1 MPGGKYKLPLPAPS
15 RAANPR
21 RRSPPPAPSWPQGVM
36 ASQGGTPYDPE
47 FETDVDP
54 YEMRPKRGRYMME
67 REDMYFEEEREFNGR
82 RNGRGNFHGQ
92 RNDFRG
98 PRRDFHDE
106 RNDFHGQR
114 HDFHGRRNDFRGQ
127 RNDFR
132 GRRND
137 FHGGRNEFNG
147 RRPEPYHR
155 HPYED
160 QGPYFDGP
168 MMDPGPP
175 FDGPYG
181 LGGPDPFMDR
191 RRPYNAPPQHFGGP
205 RGGPRGGVSVTKFT
219 VIQV

>member
-36 ASQGGTPYDPE
+36 ASRDHGGTPYDPE

-54 YEMRPKRGRYMME
+54 FEMRPKRGRYMME
-67 REDMYFEEEREFNGR
+67 REDMYFEDERDFHGR
-82 RNGRGNFHGQ
+82 RNGRGNFHGP
-92 RNDFRG
+92 RN
-98 PRRDFHDE
+98 
-106 RNDFHGQR
+106 
-114 HDFHGRRNDFRGQ
+114 DFHGRRNDFHGRRNDFHGQ

-137 FHGGRNEFNG
+137 FNG
-147 RRPEPYHR
+147 RRPEPYYR
-155 HPYED
+155 DPYED

-168 MMDPGPP
+168 MMEPGPP

-191 RRPYNAPPQHFGGP
+191 RRPYNAPQHFGGP
-205 RGGPRGGVSVTKFT
+205 RGGPRGGVGVTRFYSDQN
-219 VIQV
+219 INSLFQN